1 MRRIRFLVQKEFI
14 QVFRDKF
21 MVRLIFAVP
30 VVQLLVLA
38 NAATYDIKNL
48 NILIIDR
55 DRSPASQSLIDKI
68 EGSNYFRLVG
78 FSYDDQAANG
88 VLDEGKADLT
98 LNMPRGFGRDLA
110 QGQNTRVQVLI
121 DAVDGSKAALAQEYL
136 AAVINEFARERA
148 AFSSRPITMSATG
161 SRMAPTIEIEYR
173 NWYNLE
179 ESYKIFMVPGIL
191 VSLVTLLA
199 MFLSA
204 LNIVREK
211 EMGTIE
217 QINVTTIRKREFIIG
232 KILPFGILS
241 LIVFTVGLVAAKF
254 IFHTPMLGS
263 VGLLFLFAILYIV
276 AALGLGIVI
285 SNMSS
290 GQLQAMF
297 TSFFFLIIFIL
308 MSGLFTPVDSMPA
321 WAQHLNILNPMAYF
335 IEFIRLLMLKG
346 SNFRQVGH
354 LFLSMGLFAV
364 FANILAVWTY
374 TKRVA

>member
-1 MRRIRFLVQKEFI
+1 MRRVLFLIQKEFI

-30 VVQLLVLA
+30 VLQLLVLA
-38 NAATYDIKNL
+38 NAATYDIKN
-48 NILIIDR
+48 IDVLIIDR

-68 EGSNYFRLVG
+68 EGSGYFRLVG
-78 FSYDDQAANG
+78 FSYDDQAAREM
-88 VLDEGKADLT
+88 LDKGKADLT
-98 LNMPRGFGRDLA
+98 LNMPSGFGRDLA
-110 QGQNTRVQVLI
+110 RGQNTQLQVLI

-136 AAVINEFARERA
+136 AAVINEFAGERVGS
-148 AFSSRPITMSATG
+148 FSHPDNISATTP
-161 SRMAPTIEIEYR
+161 RMAPTIEVEYR

-241 LIVFTVGLVAAKF
+241 LIVFTIGLLAAKF
-254 IFHTPMLGS
+254 IFHTPLLGS

-276 AALGLGIVI
+276 AALGLGIFI
-285 SNMSS
+285 SNISS

-321 WAQHLNILNPMAYF
+321 WARHMNTLNPMAYF

-346 SNFRQVGH
+346 SSLRQVGH

-364 FANILAVWTY
+364 FSIVLAVWTY
-374 TKRVA
+374 TKRVS